1 MPAISGSLNDATL
14 PLSQVF
20 LDPNNP
26 RFVTDDWRQIGD
38 SSIDKEDV
46 QATAKAKLENQYAVD
61 RLQTNMEEN
70 GYLPVDRI
78 VVKKFKTDK
87 YVVLEGNRRVA
98 AAKNV
103 QTLIDNGTVFEAAIT
118 NSFRTIPVLIYTG
131 QDVQAAWMFQGL
143 IHIMGVRDWSPF
155 NKAKLLV
162 ERMTADELSLTEIG
176 RQFGLTGHGAG
187 QWVRGYNAYQQAKE
201 ETDYASDISQESYPY
216 FQELFGR
223 SNIPLRTWLDWQDE
237 PSYRFGHIANFNEF
251 VGWLYPRNGDEDD
264 GDDRTIDRWENRKFA
279 KRDEIRYVSKLL
291 HEDSEFFQ
299 EFRVTGD
306 IDSANAKSITAAH
319 ARDIRDQQDSVE
331 QLMEVMTICLKNLNN
346 APLRIVRDPELKS
359 KFTEVSGQIN
369 SAIST
374 ILDDE

>member
-143 IHIMGVRDWSPF
+143 RHIMGVRDWSPF

-223 SNIPLRTWLDWQDE
+223 SNIPLRTWLDW
-237 PSYRFGHIANFNEF
+237 
-251 VGWLYPRNGDEDD
+251 
-264 GDDRTIDRWENRKFA
+264 
-279 KRDEIRYVSKLL
+279 
-291 HEDSEFFQ
+291 
-299 EFRVTGD
+299 
-306 IDSANAKSITAAH
+306 
-319 ARDIRDQQDSVE
+319 
-331 QLMEVMTICLKNLNN
+331 
-346 APLRIVRDPELKS
+346 
-359 KFTEVSGQIN
+359 
-369 SAIST
+369 
-374 ILDDE
+374 

>member
-143 IHIMGVRDWSPF
+143 RHIMGVRDWSPF